1 MTIEYLAG
9 NRLRGLNSDRASS
22 SSYTTE
28 TVYNQSGGWAGAV
41 PLSGAGNTR
50 TGIRVES
57 GSSAIG
63 KIVRK
68 IQGELSKSNSPTGTY
83 KWTIRNNAD
92 TIVAETPTGVS
103 GDLTEAATETFVEF
117 TFDVPRTLVEG
128 DRIQLEFSGGDASN
142 DVNLSYNNGLPS
154 MPSGFKRC
162 LYNGSSYSD
171 TTTGTPYFKLDST
184 PATYTVSTN
193 ALPNIVDG
201 AVFHETDTNKSY
213 ILYSGSWS
221 EL

>member
-9 NRLRGLNSDRASS
+9 NRLRGLNSDRESN
-22 SSYTTE
+22 YTTE

-63 KIVRK
+63 KVVRK

-92 TIVAETPTGVS
+92 AIVAETPTGVA
-103 GDLTEAATETFVEF
+103 GDLTVAATETFVEF
-117 TFDVPRTLVEG
+117 TFDVSRTLVEG

-142 DVNLSYNNGLPS
+142 DINLSYNNSLPS

-162 LYNGSSYSD
+162 VYGSSYTD

-184 PATYTVSTN
+184 PASYTVNS
-193 ALPNIVDG
+193 LSNIVDG
-201 AVFHETDTNKSY
+201 SIFHETDTNKSY